1 MIKKKRLKGYVV
13 GTNSEP
19 SKNVTTELERSV
31 VISDYLNLSA
41 GIIETIY
48 DLAKETPTLKISGS
62 VEEIM
67 FALSAAYTAL
77 DKNCNFTAIYNELNR
92 IHGDRSL
99 LEQVPEVANDSD
111 GMDVDMLRW
120 SANHETRYIRLN
132 AKGKSE
138 AQKLLGEN
146 L

>member
-1 MIKKKRLKGYVV
+1 M
-13 GTNSEP
+13 E
-19 SKNVTTELERSV
+19 
-31 VISDYLNLSA
+31 
-41 GIIETIY
+41 IIESVY
-48 DLAKETPTLKISGS
+48 DLTKETPTLKINGS

-99 LEQVPEVANDSD
+99 LEKVPEVANDSD

-132 AKGKSE
+132 EKGKSE

>member
-1 MIKKKRLKGYVV
+1 V

>member
-1 MIKKKRLKGYVV
+1 MKGYVV
-13 GTNSEP
+13 GTNSET
-19 SKNVTTELERSV
+19 SKNATPETERSA
-31 VISDYLNLSA
+31 VISDYLNLSV
-41 GIIETIY
+41 GIIESIY
-48 DLAKETPTLKISGS
+48 DLTKEAPTLKINGS

-99 LEQVPEVANDSD
+99 LEKVPEVANDAD

-132 AKGKSE
+132 EKGRSE

>member
-1 MIKKKRLKGYVV
+1 M

-19 SKNVTTELERSV
+19 SKNVTTELERSI

-41 GIIETIY
+41 GIVETIY

-67 FALSAAYTAL
+67 FALGAAYTAL